1 MRIGQNPA
9 KYIKAATKPE
19 RITIAVLNYIPFQS
33 GFYAEVLDVLK
44 ACLESIWEGADL
56 PYDLMVFDNG
66 SCDEALQYLVDKFEE
81 GRIEYLVLSDK
92 NLGKGGAWNHIFGA
106 APGEIVAYCDNDVR
120 FSKGWLSRSVELLEH
135 YPNVGMVTSRP
146 FRTREEFS
154 TATVKW
160 ANNTPKVKLERG
172 EFITWESYLE
182 FNLSLGAAE
191 EEIRKKFAVTE
202 DIRITYKGKDAQVG
216 ASHWQFISY
225 KSVLQK
231 FLPFNMEKPMGQVRQ
246 LDERMNQAGLLR
258 LMVTDPLAANMSNTP
273 VVSANASVARST
285 RFRKRKI
292 SSFFELKPVKKTL
305 LAFYDVIFR
314 MYNKE

>member
-9 KYIKAATKPE
+9 KYIKAAAKPE
-19 RITIAVLNYIPFQS
+19 RITVAVLNYIPFQS

-66 SCDEALQYLVDKFEE
+66 SCEEALQYLVDKFQK
-81 GRIEYLVLSDK
+81 GRIQYLVLSDK

-106 APGEIVAYCDNDVR
+106 APGEIIAYCDNDVH

-135 YPNVGMVTSRP
+135 YPKVGMVTSRP

-154 TATVKW
+154 TATVEW
-160 ANNTPKVKLERG
+160 AQHTPKVKLERG
-172 EFITWESYLE
+172 EFISWKSYLE
-182 FNLSLGAAE
+182 FNLSLGAPE

-202 DIRITYKGKDAQVG
+202 DIRVTYKGKEAQVG
-216 ASHWQFISY
+216 ASHWQFLSY
-225 KSVLQK
+225 KSVLQQ

-246 LDERMNQAGLLR
+246 LDERMNQTGLLR
-258 LMVTDPLAANMSNTP
+258 LMVTTPLAANMSNTP
-273 VVSANASVARST
+273 VISSKAGTARST
-285 RFRKRKI
+285 RHKTRKTPV
-292 SSFFELKPVKKTL
+292 FFEWKPVKKAL
-305 LAFYDVIFR
+305 LALYDVIFR